1 MKVVIIGAVAAGPKA
16 ASRLKRLVPD
26 ADITLV
32 DQDELISYGGC
43 GIPYF
48 VGGDVSDEKELRS
61 TSFHMV
67 RDPYFFQEAKGVTTR
82 IKTRAVSIDRKERL
96 VHVEDVITGEK
107 DALSYDKLV
116 LATGSRPN
124 ILPIPGRDLKGVY
137 AISDLHKAVAI
148 KNDLAAG
155 RVRSAVIIGGGA
167 IGIEMAEGLADLW
180 GVDTTIVEFMPQILP
195 RIIGPDMAAMVQ
207 EHLKE
212 RGVKVHTQ
220 EAAKE
225 FVGGGDGRVERVV
238 TNRREIAADLVVMA
252 AGVRPRSELARDA
265 GLLVSPQGAI
275 IVNQHMQTSDPDI
288 YAAGDCVEIN
298 HLVTG
303 RKFFAPLGSLANRQ
317 GRIVADNLAGIPSVF
332 PGCVGSF
339 IMKVF
344 DVCVGSTG
352 ISLETA
358 LSEGFDAVEAKCV
371 QSDRA
376 HFFPTQALLF
386 LNMVVDKRSRRV
398 LGLQGLG
405 KMGDGLLARINAA
418 CGLIE
423 RRASVDDF
431 STLELAYAPPFSTAV
446 DVLNAVSNV
455 ADNLVSDRLKTVSI
469 QDFMAWMEGRT
480 DHPDWMALDLRHP
493 KEAALLAERFPGRWI
508 AMSYDKVR
516 GDYQALPRGKTFI
529 LICNAGTRS
538 YETQCFLRSVGID
551 SLVLPWGLNGIAR
564 LGAKWLI

>member
-32 DQDELISYGGC
+32 DQDDLISYGGC

-252 AGVRPRSELARDA
+252 AGVRPRSELA
-265 GLLVSPQGAI
+265 
-275 IVNQHMQTSDPDI
+275 
-288 YAAGDCVEIN
+288 
-298 HLVTG
+298 
-303 RKFFAPLGSLANRQ
+303 
-317 GRIVADNLAGIPSVF
+317 
-332 PGCVGSF
+332 
-339 IMKVF
+339 
-344 DVCVGSTG
+344 
-352 ISLETA
+352 
-358 LSEGFDAVEAKCV
+358 
-371 QSDRA
+371 
-376 HFFPTQALLF
+376 
-386 LNMVVDKRSRRV
+386 
-398 LGLQGLG
+398 
-405 KMGDGLLARINAA
+405 
-418 CGLIE
+418 
-423 RRASVDDF
+423 
-431 STLELAYAPPFSTAV
+431 
-446 DVLNAVSNV
+446 
-455 ADNLVSDRLKTVSI
+455 
-469 QDFMAWMEGRT
+469 
-480 DHPDWMALDLRHP
+480 
-493 KEAALLAERFPGRWI
+493 
-508 AMSYDKVR
+508 
-516 GDYQALPRGKTFI
+516 
-529 LICNAGTRS
+529 
-538 YETQCFLRSVGID
+538 
-551 SLVLPWGLNGIAR
+551 
-564 LGAKWLI
+564 